1 MKKTF
6 LSLALLA
13 LVVVV
18 CIGMTTNERD
28 KEKDTTFKEL
38 TVSNL
43 RKTDC
48 RHGLINPKLRDSISV
63 SYKENTLFVE
73 HYRYS
78 IPCGQDSLNVYA
90 SISNDTIWIEEAV
103 YGLGANCICWFNSF
117 YQIDNIEKGNYVVII
132 ENCSWPYY
140 ELYPS
145 WSTIVYN
152 QILKA
157 TSKNS
162 TF

>member
-13 LVVVV
+13 LVVIG

-48 RHGLINPKLRDSISV
+48 RHGLINPKLRDSI
-63 SYKENTLFVE
+63 
-73 HYRYS
+73 
-78 IPCGQDSLNVYA
+78 
-90 SISNDTIWIEEAV
+90 
-103 YGLGANCICWFNSF
+103 
-117 YQIDNIEKGNYVVII
+117 
-132 ENCSWPYY
+132 
-140 ELYPS
+140 
-145 WSTIVYN
+145 
-152 QILKA
+152 
-157 TSKNS
+157 
-162 TF
+162 